1 MSRRIVCEDVSG
13 LRFEAMLK
21 EMMLFLIE
29 SEGAHIRGH
38 LSEYGMKK
46 GLDRVRKDNS

>member
-1 MSRRIVCEDVSG
+1 MSCRIVREGVSG

-21 EMMLFLIE
+21 EMMLFLME
-29 SEGAHIRGH
+29 SEGVHIRGH

-46 GLDRVRKDNS
+46 GLDRVRKDSS